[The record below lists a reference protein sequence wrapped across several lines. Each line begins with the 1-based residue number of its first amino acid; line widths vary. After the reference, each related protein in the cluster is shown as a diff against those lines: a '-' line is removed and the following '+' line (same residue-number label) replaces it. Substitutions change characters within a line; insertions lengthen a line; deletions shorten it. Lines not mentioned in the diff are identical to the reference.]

1 MRDAGNLLQRAG
13 FTLAV
18 ADTDTLTVSY
28 PTPLKLLNDLRAM
41 GETNAVAARR
51 KTLSRRATLAAAM
64 ARYSE
69 LFADSDG
76 RVPATFEVIYLTG
89 WAPHPS
95 QQKPLRPGS
104 ASARLADA
112 LDAEEHL
119 LRNRKKE
126 E

>member
-1 MRDAGNLLQRAG
+1 M
-13 FTLAV
+13 
-18 ADTDTLTVSY
+18 
-28 PTPLKLLNDLRAM
+28 
-41 GETNAVAARR
+41 AARR